1 MILPKVGVIIGV
13 ANINAGFVA
22 IVASIQHQEA
32 KIRQFFTIIDVK
44 QLAGTPKTLD
54 LAIFVLT
61 TDNRQTNCFTPCAC
75 AWGNRVITTSLTRQT
90 ICEGCAIQLQNCTT
104 VKSVKDVY

>member
-32 KIRQFFTIIDVK
+32 KTRQFFTTIDVK
-44 QLAGTPKTLD
+44 TLLA
-54 LAIFVLT
+54 AHR
-61 TDNRQTNCFTPCAC
+61 NA
-75 AWGNRVITTSLTRQT
+75 
-90 ICEGCAIQLQNCTT
+90 
-104 VKSVKDVY
+104 